1 MITTSIIANYEVNPL
16 FELNNSGT
24 IRQISRIIQIDAT
37 SENIIVTLGTITNNT
52 IKNYPMVLRRIDSSL
67 NTVTIIGTAGNFPE
81 DDPLDLPILSGVTV
95 YASNDLNWRSID

>member
-1 MITTSIIANYEVNPL
+1 
-16 FELNNSGT
+16 
-24 IRQISRIIQIDAT
+24 
-37 SENIIVTLGTITNNT
+37 
-52 IKNYPMVLRRIDSSL
+52 MVLRRIDSSL